1 MGWLWFVTFGL
12 FIFKEERLLVEVE
25 SGLLG

>member
-12 FIFKEERLLVEVE
+12 FIFKKERLLVEVE